1 MGRDVGRPDKGR
13 LAAPSVTSR
22 PPDPTHL
29 TRGRRSA
36 ICHAMAD
43 VSFPAAFGAG
53 LLSFISP
60 CVLPLAAPYLC
71 FLAGAS
77 VEALADESETKA
89 RRDILITAVLFV
101 AGFSTVFVGLGAT
114 ASAFGT
120 VLRQWSHAL
129 SIVAGIG
136 VILMGLHFLGVF
148 KIGAMLREKRVEI
161 EKPAGLWSAYPMGF
175 AFALGWTP
183 CIGPILATILA
194 VAGSRDTVASGA
206 ALLAVYSLG
215 LGLPF
220 IARRRRDRPVHPRVA
235 PSARA
240 VRPDREGCR
249 RPAGRDR
256 RRVSDW
262 RLPERFALAD
272 RDVSAVRPDRV
283 SVKKKPAGEGGF
295 LIHSRCRR
303 PLGEERPSK
312 QTIRSRAARR

>member
-1 MGRDVGRPDKGR
+1 
-13 LAAPSVTSR
+13 
-22 PPDPTHL
+22 
-29 TRGRRSA
+29 
-36 ICHAMAD
+36 MAD

-53 LLSFISP
+53 LLSFLSP

-89 RRDILITAVLFV
+89 RRDILITAFLFV

-114 ASAFGT
+114 ASALGT

-136 VILMGLHFLGVF
+136 VIVMGLHFLGFF
-148 KIGAMLREKRVEI
+148 KIGAMLREKRLEI

-220 IARRRRDRPVHPRVA
+220 IGPFIRASRHLRAQFGRIEKAVGVLLVA
-235 PSARA
+235 TGVAF
-240 VRPDREGCR
+240 
-249 RPAGRDR
+249 
-256 RRVSDW
+256 
-262 RLPERFALAD
+262 LT
-272 RDVSAVRPDRV
+272 
-283 SVKKKPAGEGGF
+283 GGF
-295 LIHSRCRR
+295 QSVSIWLIETF
-303 PLGEERPSK
+303 PQFG
-312 QTIRSRAARR
+312 QVG

>member
-1 MGRDVGRPDKGR
+1 
-13 LAAPSVTSR
+13 
-22 PPDPTHL
+22 
-29 TRGRRSA
+29 
-36 ICHAMAD
+36 MAD

-53 LLSFISP
+53 LLSFVSP

-114 ASAFGT
+114 ASA
-120 VLRQWSHAL
+120 LRNGAQAMEPCF

-136 VILMGLHFLGVF
+136 VIVMGLHFLGVF
-148 KIGAMLREKRVEI
+148 HIGAMLREKRVEI

-220 IARRRRDRPVHPRVA
+220 IAAAAASARSSAHRDICARNSAGSRR
-235 PSARA
+235 PSASSSS
-240 VRPDREGCR
+240 
-249 RPAGRDR
+249 RPA
-256 RRVSDW
+256 W
-262 RLPERFALAD
+262 RF
-272 RDVSAVRPDRV
+272 
-283 SVKKKPAGEGGF
+283 
-295 LIHSRCRR
+295 
-303 PLGEERPSK
+303 
-312 QTIRSRAARR
+312 